1 MSISKRAVTAL
12 LLAAML
18 VGTISC
24 GDTATNNPG
33 ETTPAGETT
42 EAPKEEGYK
51 YYGDKT
57 FGGKEFTVY
66 NVKKD
71 LWNMICVIQP
81 DEVNGETI
89 NDAIYNRNERVKKQL
104 DCEIV
109 EVNAPDY
116 TTMRADVQTMILAG
130 DTTYDAVYMPMFYLI
145 DGLTEN
151 YYTCLNDVS
160 TIHLEESYWDQV
172 LLEATSLKDKNYF
185 ATSSAHLM
193 GWDGLWCLFFNESM
207 MDDLKLEYPYQLVR
221 DGKWTLDKLTEYCK
235 AAANLN
241 GDDSFALN
249 AEGNSVYGCLSFNN
263 SIAKFIF
270 GFGVDYV
277 TKDKDDLPVLACENE
292 SFVSAVQKFAQL
304 NNGDGNYFL
313 NASATTTDATYYQNF
328 YEKQRCLF
336 LAAEI
341 KTAQLL
347 RGMEQSFGILPY
359 PKLDE
364 SQANYRSTAVH
375 QCASFTIPTTN
386 QNPEDVGLLFDALS
400 YESDK
405 SVIEPYFSV
414 LVEQK
419 GLRNEES
426 IEMLNLIKA
435 TRSFDIG
442 IAYQWV
448 VNIDE
453 ALKSVVT
460 SGSTD
465 VASRIAA
472 NKPDAEDKISK
483 MLEAMK

>member
-1 MSISKRAVTAL
+1 MRYSKRVITAL
-12 LLAAML
+12 ILSALIA
-18 VGTISC
+18 GTFAC
-24 GDTATNNPG
+24 GDATVKDPDSI
-33 ETTPAGETT
+33 PADVTT
-42 EAPKEEGYK
+42 EAPKPVGYPYYEGA
-51 YYGDKT
+51 DL
-57 FGGKEFTVY
+57 GGKEFTVY

-81 DEVNGETI
+81 DEINGETI
-89 NDAIYNRNERVKKQL
+89 NDAIYNRNERVKQKL
-104 DCEIV
+104 NCSIAEI
-109 EVNAPDY
+109 NAPEY
-116 TTMRADVQTMILAG
+116 TTMRSDVQTMILAG
-130 DTTYDAVYMPMFYLI
+130 DTTYDAIYMPMFYLI

-151 YYTCLNDVS
+151 YYHCLNDVE
-160 TIHLEESYWDQV
+160 TIHLENDYWDQV
-172 LLEATSLKDKNYF
+172 LLEATSLKSKNYF

-207 MDDLKLEYPYQLVR
+207 MDDLQLEYPYQLVR
-221 DGKWTLDKLTEYCK
+221 DGKWTLNKLTEYSK

-249 AEGNSVYGCLSFNN
+249 ADGNCVYGCLSFNN
-263 SIAKFIF
+263 CVDKFLF
-270 GFGVDYV
+270 GFGIDYV
-277 TKDKDDLPVLACENE
+277 NKDKNDLPELACESE
-292 SFVSAVQKFAQL
+292 KFISTVQRFAEL
-304 NNGDGNYFL
+304 NNGDGAYYL

-336 LAAEI
+336 LAGEI

-364 SQANYRSTAVH
+364 QQANYRSTAVH
-375 QCASFTIPTTN
+375 QCASFTIPVTN
-386 QNPEDVGLLFDALS
+386 TVPQDVGLLFDALS
-400 YESDK
+400 YESDQ
-405 SVIEPYFSV
+405 SVVEPYFSV

-426 IEMLNLIKA
+426 IEMLNLIKD

-448 VNIDE
+448 VSISDN
-453 ALKSVVT
+453 LKGAVT
-460 SGSTD
+460 SANTD
-465 VASRIAA
+465 IASIIAS
-472 NKPDAEDKISK
+472 NKPDAEKKLND